1 MDDED
6 HKRYIKVNE
15 IFNIPSILLSTTA
28 IRNSIFT
35 RLQEKFLWLPKPRSP
50 MHNIRR
56 IRYTMCQ
63 NNNTHLSLWNEIH
76 FWNSKTNNFQKDILI
91 SPLPIHYSLRI
102 YKWKWIESLDIS
114 LESLRLV
121 CGRNIVNYP
130 KHNLDFC
137 VCLRRIYIYEMYLVR
152 LRFWSYHFLIET
164 L

>member
-6 HKRYIKVNE
+6 HKRCIKANK

-63 NNNTHLSLWNEIH
+63 SNNTHLSLWNEIR
-76 FWNSKTNNFQKDILI
+76 FWNNQINNFQKDILI

-121 CGRNIVNYP
+121 CGLNIVNYP
-130 KHNLDFC
+130 KHNLDFPSLLSC
-137 VCLRRIYIYEMYLVR
+137 ICICKMYFS
-152 LRFWSYHFLIET
+152 RFRF
-164 L
+164 

>member
-6 HKRYIKVNE
+6 HKRCIKANK

-63 NNNTHLSLWNEIH
+63 SNNTHLSLWNEIR
-76 FWNSKTNNFQKDILI
+76 FWNNQINNFQKDILI

-121 CGRNIVNYP
+121 CGLNIVNYP
-130 KHNLDFC
+130 KHIVDFLSLLTC
-137 VCLRRIYIYEMYLVR
+137 ICIHRYIFQGFDFSHIIL
-152 LRFWSYHFLIET
+152 L
-164 L
+164 

>member
-6 HKRYIKVNE
+6 HKRCIKVNE
-15 IFNIPSILLSTTA
+15 IFNIPSILVSTTA

-35 RLQEKFLWLPKPRSP
+35 LLQEKFLWLPKTRSP
-50 MHNIRR
+50 MLNIRR

-63 NNNTHLSLWNEIH
+63 SNNTHLSIWAEMY
-76 FWNSKTNNFQKDILI
+76 FWNKKTSNFEKDILI

-121 CGRNIVNYP
+121 CGLNIVNYP
-130 KHNLDFC
+130 KHIVDFLSLLTC
-137 VCLRRIYIYEMYLVR
+137 ICIHRYIFQGFDFSHIIL
-152 LRFWSYHFLIET
+152 L
-164 L
+164 